1 MRYPKYRS
9 YLSGNSL
16 QIILGMV
23 QVMDASAI
31 PSNVLAKA
39 ETAKKA
45 HALLVNA
52 AKPKISV
59 DIVISEAPKT
69 TTFLRPIYCMLLP
82 IIGAQIKNAIG

>member
-1 MRYPKYRS
+1 
-9 YLSGNSL
+9 
-16 QIILGMV
+16 MV